1 MPLPQPCRLLSAIE
15 GKTFTKAAVSN
26 LILIFSCLVAASS
39 LTAAQKV
46 EEAYPLDA
54 AQVALPDVPAGK
66 VTRHKFSNSK
76 VFPGTERNY
85 AIYVPAQ
92 YDASKPACLMVFQ
105 DGTGFSK
112 IEGRP
117 SKTPLVFDNLIH
129 KREMPVTIG
138 LFIDPGVVPAQNEN
152 AQPRFNRSFEYD
164 AIDDRYAK
172 FLIEEMIPEVEKDY
186 AISKDPNDRGICG
199 SSSGGIAAFNVAWQ
213 RPDQFRRVYTMV
225 GTYIGLRGANEMSVL
240 VRKTE
245 PKPIRVFLQDSNKD
259 LNIYCGD
266 WWVANQGMLSALKF
280 SGYEVDHVWGE
291 GGHNRKHGG
300 AVLPDAMRFI
310 WKDWPK
316 PVKTHLDKS
325 RSRAPEMLVDGEGWE
340 LVSKGH
346 KYLTGLAS
354 DAEGNVYFS
363 DRKRGELFVVSPDG
377 EEKRIDTGDSTE
389 NLTSITAQ
397 PNGSLFF
404 AKNGSIFEHPGGGST
419 AYIVNAVAMVTAHDG
434 TLYFAKKESKSVW
447 VQKVGEKPKLA
458 VEGLSG
464 AHGITLSSDQTL
476 VYVSDFNGRYVW
488 SCVRKKDGTLTHAQ
502 PYFHIH
508 SPPAAV
514 DMRTRSMGM
523 CVDKDGWV
531 LVATKM
537 GIQICD
543 QPGRVNLILPP
554 PIGASSPTNV
564 ILAGPNQQTL
574 YVTCGGKLFKRKTK
588 LTAAK
593 PWAEPVKPPKPRL

>member
-1 MPLPQPCRLLSAIE
+1 MKFAHCVLTFSICLFAAGTAIAFQAEE
-15 GKTFTKAAVSN
+15 GP
-26 LILIFSCLVAASS
+26 
-39 LTAAQKV
+39 
-46 EEAYPLDA
+46 YPLDSS
-54 AQVALPDVPAGK
+54 QVKKPDVPKGE
-66 VTRHKFSNSK
+66 VINRNFSASK
-76 VFPGTERNY
+76 IFPGTTRNY
-85 AIYVPAQ
+85 SIYVPKQ
-92 YDASKPACLMVFQ
+92 YDETKPACLMVFQ

-112 IEGRP
+112 VEGRP

-129 KREMPVTIG
+129 SGEMPVTIG

-164 AIDDRYAK
+164 AIGDRYAK
-172 FLIEEMIPEVEKDY
+172 FLVEEMIPELQKDY
-186 AISKDPNDRGICG
+186 AISDEPNDRGICG

-245 PKPIRVFLQDSNKD
+245 PKPIRVFLQDGNKD

-266 WWVANQGMLSALKF
+266 WWVSNQGMLSALKF

-316 PVKTHLDKS
+316 PVETHFDQSK
-325 RSRAPEMLVDGEGWE
+325 SRAPEMLVDGEDWE

-354 DAEGNVYFS
+354 DSEGNVYFS
-363 DRKRGELFVVSPDG
+363 DRKTGEAFFVSPDG
-377 EEKRIDTGDSTE
+377 EQTKVDVGQSDSPVS
-389 NLTSITAQ
+389 SIAAQ
-397 PNGSLFF
+397 PNGSLFVS
-404 AKNGSIFEHPGGGST
+404 KGDSIFEYPSMQQV
-419 AYIVNAVAMVTAHDG
+419 ANDVKVNAMVVAHDG
-434 TLYFAKKESKSVW
+434 TLYFTDKDSKTVW
-447 VQKVGEKPKLA
+447 MKRGGEKPKLA

-464 AHGITLSSDQTL
+464 AHGITLSPDQTL
-476 VYVSDFNGRYVW
+476 VYVSDYNGRYVW
-488 SCVRKKDGTLTHAQ
+488 SCVRKEDGTLTFAQ

-514 DMRTRSMGM
+514 DMRTKSMGM

-554 PIGASSPTNV
+554 PTGASSPTNV
-564 ILAGPNQQTL
+564 ILAGPDLQTI
-574 YVTCGGKLFKRKTK
+574 YATCGGKLFKRKTK

-593 PWAEPVKPPKPRL
+593 PWAKPVMPPKPRL

>member
-1 MPLPQPCRLLSAIE
+1 MNFARFVLALSIICH
-15 GKTFTKAAVSN
+15 FTTSES
-26 LILIFSCLVAASS
+26 F
-39 LTAAQKV
+39 AAQA
-46 EEAYPLDA
+46 EDGPYPLDTS
-54 AQVALPDVPAGK
+54 QVRKPDVPEGK
-66 VTRHKFSNSK
+66 VIRRNFSASK
-76 VFPGTERNY
+76 VFPGTTRNY
-85 AIYVPAQ
+85 SIYVPQQ
-92 YDASKPACLMVFQ
+92 YDESKPACLMVFQ

-112 IEGRP
+112 VEGRP

-129 KREMPVTIG
+129 SGEMPVTIG

-164 AIDDRYAK
+164 AIDDRYAT
-172 FLIEEMIPEVEKDY
+172 FLIEEMIPEIKKDY
-186 AISKDPNDRGICG
+186 AISDDPNDRGICG

-245 PKPIRVFLQDSNKD
+245 PKPIRVFLQDGNKD

-300 AVLPDAMRFI
+300 AVFPDAMRFI
-310 WKDWPK
+310 WKGWPK
-316 PVKTHLDKS
+316 PVETHFDESK
-325 RSRAPEMLVDGEGWE
+325 SRAPEMLVDGEGWE

-354 DAEGNVYFS
+354 DADGNVYFS
-363 DRKRGELFVVSPDG
+363 DRKKGELFVVTKDG
-377 EEKRIDTGDSTE
+377 EVKQIDNGASSEK
-389 NLTSITAQ
+389 LTSIASH
-397 PNGSLFF
+397 PNGSLFV
-404 AKNGSIFEHPGGGST
+404 AQNGSIFEHPVGGST
-419 AYIVNAVAMVTAHDG
+419 AYEVNANAMVAAHDG
-434 TLYFAKKESKSVW
+434 TLYFTNKESKSVW
-447 VQKVGEKPKLA
+447 MKKGAEKPKLA

-464 AHGITLSSDQTL
+464 AHGITLSPDQTL

-488 SCVRKKDGTLTHAQ
+488 SCVRKEDGTLTYAQ

-564 ILAGPNQQTL
+564 ILAGPDQQTI
-574 YVTCGGKLFKRKTK
+574 YATYGGKVFKRKTK
-588 LTAAK
+588 LTAAH
-593 PWAEPVKPPKPRL
+593 PWAKPVMPPKPRL

>member
-1 MPLPQPCRLLSAIE
+1 M
-15 GKTFTKAAVSN
+15 KTARTLFAFLA
-26 LILIFSCLVAASS
+26 CCCVAATVLSGFS
-39 LTAAQKV
+39 LAAQD
-46 EEAYPLDA
+46 ADGPYPLDES
-54 AQVALPDVPAGK
+54 QIRKPDVPQGEVINRTFAD
-66 VTRHKFSNSK
+66 SK
-76 VFPGTERNY
+76 IFPGTTRNY
-85 AIYVPAQ
+85 SIYVPKQ
-92 YDASKPACLMVFQ
+92 YDKSKPACLMVFQ

-112 IEGRP
+112 VEGRP

-129 KREMPVTIG
+129 SGEMPVTIG
-138 LFIDPGVVPAQNEN
+138 LFIDPGVVPAQNKN

-164 AIDDRYAK
+164 AVDDRYAR
-172 FLIEEMIPEVEKDY
+172 FLIEEMIPEVEESY
-186 AISKDPNDRGICG
+186 AISDDPNDRGICG

-245 PKPIRVFLQDSNKD
+245 PKPIRVFLQDGSND

-266 WWVANQGMLSALKF
+266 WWVSNQGMLSALKF
-280 SGYEVDHVWGE
+280 SGYEVDHAWGQ

-316 PVKTHLDKS
+316 PVKTHFDKS
-325 RSRAPEMLVDGEGWE
+325 RSRAPEMLIDGEDWE

-346 KYLTGLAS
+346 QYLTGLAS

-363 DRKRGELFVVSPDG
+363 DRKKGELFVVSPDG
-377 EEKRIDTGDSTE
+377 EEKKIDIGTSTE
-389 NLTSITAQ
+389 KLTSIAAQ
-397 PNGSLFF
+397 PNGSLFV
-404 AKNGSIFEHPGGGST
+404 AQNGSIFEHPGGGST
-419 AYIVNAVAMVTAHDG
+419 AYEVNADAMVTAHDG
-434 TLYFAKKESKSVW
+434 TLYFTDKESKSVW
-447 VQKVGEKPKLA
+447 MKKRDGEAKLA

-464 AHGITLSSDQTL
+464 AHGITLSPDQTL

-488 SCVRKKDGTLTHAQ
+488 SCVRQEDGTLTHAQ

-514 DMRTRSMGM
+514 DMRTKSMGM

-554 PIGASSPTNV
+554 PAGTSSTTNV
-564 ILAGPNQQTL
+564 ILAGPDNQTL

-593 PWAEPVKPPKPRL
+593 SWATPVKPPKPRL

>member
-1 MPLPQPCRLLSAIE
+1 MPPSLFHRLLSSKNRLALALLQTVLFFFAFAGTMNSLALAQE
-15 GKTFTKAAVSN
+15 GDGP
-26 LILIFSCLVAASS
+26 
-39 LTAAQKV
+39 
-46 EEAYPLDA
+46 YPVDES
-54 AQVALPDVPAGK
+54 QVKKPDVPTGK
-66 VTRHKFSNSK
+66 VTRHTFGESK
-76 VFPGTERNY
+76 VFPGTQRNY

-92 YDASKPACLMVFQ
+92 YDESKPACLMVFQ

-129 KREMPVTIG
+129 SGEMPVTIG

-164 AIDDRYAK
+164 AISDRYAR
-172 FLIEEMIPEVEKDY
+172 FLVEEMIPELKKSY
-186 AISKDPNDRGICG
+186 SISDDPNDRGICG

-245 PKPIRVFLQDSNKD
+245 PKPIRIFLQDGNKD

-266 WWVANQGMLSALKF
+266 WWVSNQGMLSALKF
-280 SGYEVDHVWGE
+280 SGYEVDHVWGQ

-316 PVKTHLDKS
+316 PVETHFDQSK
-325 RSRAPEMLVDGEGWE
+325 SRAPQMLIDGEGWE

-346 KYLTGLAS
+346 QYLTGLAS
-354 DAEGNVYFS
+354 DAKGNVYFS
-363 DRKRGELFVVSPDG
+363 DRKRGELFVVSPEG
-377 EEKRIDTGDSTE
+377 KKKKLEIGQSKPIS
-389 NLTSITAQ
+389 SIATQ
-397 PNGSLFF
+397 PNGSLFV
-404 AKNGSIFEHPGGGST
+404 ATGDSIFEYPSLQQ
-419 AYIVNAVAMVTAHDG
+419 VANEASVSALVVAHDS
-434 TLYFAKKESKSVW
+434 TLYFTDQKTKSVW
-447 VQKVGEKPKLA
+447 MKQGTEKPKLA
-458 VEGLSG
+458 IEGLSG
-464 AHGITLSSDQTL
+464 AHGITLSPDQTL
-476 VYVSDFNGRYVW
+476 VYVSDYNGRYVW
-488 SCVRKKDGTLTHAQ
+488 SCVRKEDGTLTHAQ

-574 YVTCGGKLFKRKTK
+574 YVTCGGKLFKRETK